1 MLYYVVACRSE
12 GVLIFM
18 EIVSLL
24 YVLCVIPIAGI
35 IAAVI
40 MLLKDV
46 HKYRK
51 TVLKKSLITAL
62 IALLLLGIS
71 QLPGYSEQYIGFVIV
86 GLPLTILGPESG
98 FRWDWWMIETVL
110 VWLNWFG
117 ICCFF
122 TIGVKLLCG
131 RKENR

>member
-1 MLYYVVACRSE
+1 
-12 GVLIFM
+12 M

-40 MLLKDV
+40 MLIKDFRG
-46 HKYRK
+46 YRK
-51 TVLKKSLITAL
+51 TVLKKLLITAL
-62 IALLLLGIS
+62 IALLLLGGS
-71 QLPGYSEQYIGFVIV
+71 LLPDYSEGYAGFFIV
-86 GLPLTILGPESG
+86 GLPLTILGPASG

-117 ICCFF
+117 I
-122 TIGVKLLCG
+122 
-131 RKENR
+131 

>member
-1 MLYYVVACRSE
+1 
-12 GVLIFM
+12 M

-51 TVLKKSLITAL
+51 SFLKRLMITAL
-62 IALLLLGIS
+62 IALFFLGGALLPD
-71 QLPGYSEQYIGFVIV
+71 QSEGFAGFYIV
-86 GLPLTILGPESG
+86 GLPLTNLGPAGG
-98 FRWDWWMIETVL
+98 FGWALWLPTTCL

-117 ICCFF
+117 ICSFF
-122 TIGVKLLCG
+122 TVGVKLLFD
-131 RKENR
+131 RREKE

>member
-1 MLYYVVACRSE
+1 
-12 GVLIFM
+12 M

>member
-1 MLYYVVACRSE
+1 
-12 GVLIFM
+12 M

-40 MLLKDV
+40 MLIKDFRG
-46 HKYRK
+46 YRK
-51 TVLKKSLITAL
+51 TVLKKVLITAL

-71 QLPGYSEQYIGFVIV
+71 LLPGQSEAHAGFYIA
-86 GLPLTILGPESG
+86 GLPLTILGPGGG

-117 ICCFF
+117 ICSFF
-122 TIGVKLLCG
+122 TTGVKLLTG
-131 RKENR
+131 RSK

>member
-1 MLYYVVACRSE
+1 MDIIR
-12 GVLIFM
+12 
-18 EIVSLL
+18 LL
-24 YVLCVIPIAGI
+24 YGLTVIPVAG
-35 IAAVI
+35 VI
-40 MLLKDV
+40 LSVVMLIKDFRG
-46 HKYRK
+46 YRK

-71 QLPGYSEQYIGFVIV
+71 LLPGHSQSEAPIGFVIV
-86 GLPLTILGPESG
+86 GLPLTILGPGGG

-131 RKENR
+131 IKENK

>member
-1 MLYYVVACRSE
+1 
-12 GVLIFM
+12 M

-51 TVLKKSLITAL
+51 SFLKRLMITAL

-71 QLPGYSEQYIGFVIV
+71 LLPGQSESFSGFWIV
-86 GLPLTILGPESG
+86 GLPLTNLGPG
-98 FRWDWWMIETVL
+98 NIFRFLCAPTQIAQIVKRFMQ
-110 VWLNWFG
+110 
-117 ICCFF
+117 
-122 TIGVKLLCG
+122 TIQL
-131 RKENR
+131 

>member
-1 MLYYVVACRSE
+1 
-12 GVLIFM
+12 M

-51 TVLKKSLITAL
+51 SLLKRLMITAL

-71 QLPGYSEQYIGFVIV
+71 LLPGQSEGFAGFWIV
-86 GLPLTILGPESG
+86 GLPLTNLGPGGG
-98 FRWDWWMIETVL
+98 FGWDWWLLTTCL

-117 ICCFF
+117 IYSFF
-122 TIGVKLLCG
+122 TVGVKLLFD
-131 RKENR
+131 RSNKE

>member
-1 MLYYVVACRSE
+1 
-12 GVLIFM
+12 M

-51 TVLKKSLITAL
+51 SLLKRLMITAL

-71 QLPGYSEQYIGFVIV
+71 LLPGQSEGFAGLVIV
-86 GLPLTILGPESG
+86 GLPLTILGPGGG
-98 FRWDWWMIETVL
+98 FGWDWWLLTTCL

-117 ICCFF
+117 ICSFF
-122 TIGVKLLCG
+122 TVGVKLLFD
-131 RKENR
+131 RSNKE

>member
-1 MLYYVVACRSE
+1 
-12 GVLIFM
+12 M

-35 IAAVI
+35 ISAVI

-51 TVLKKSLITAL
+51 SFLKRLLITAL
-62 IALLLLGIS
+62 IALFLLGGS
-71 QLPGYSEQYIGFVIV
+71 LLPDQSEGFVGFVIV
-86 GLPLTILGPESG
+86 GMPLTILGPGGG
-98 FRWDWWMIETVL
+98 FGWDLWLITTCL

-117 ICCFF
+117 ICSFF
-122 TIGVKLLCG
+122 TVGVKLLFDWSN
-131 RKENR
+131 KE

>member
-1 MLYYVVACRSE
+1 
-12 GVLIFM
+12 M

-40 MLLKDV
+40 MLIKDFRG
-46 HKYRK
+46 YRK
-51 TVLKKSLITAL
+51 SVLKKVLITAL

-71 QLPGYSEQYIGFVIV
+71 LLPDYSEAEVGFFIT
-86 GLPLTILGPESG
+86 GLPLTILGPGGG
-98 FRWDWWMIETVL
+98 FRWDWWMIETLL

-131 RKENR
+131 IKENK